1 MRLSVHLETC
11 TPILKIAGAGLWGQ
25 GWKTKSLE
33 REFSLRAFQTKDGC
47 DLVQSGDGGGIS
59 S

>member
-11 TPILKIAGAGLWGQ
+11 TPILKIAGAGLGGQ
-25 GWKTKSLE
+25 GCLD

-47 DLVQSGDGGGIS
+47 DLVQSGNCGEIS